1 VKDYDN
7 GILEKQRLQN
17 IKIKTNTTPVDTF
30 EDDIDLMTKD
40 MDKDEEMNLMED
52 INPPTALKDQA
63 EVDKEKR
70 NEKFI
75 TGNSNEEKDK
85 EKVETEIFP
94 SGIDDKTDQDDTIE
108 KKPRDET
115 PPPDLTITGD
125 TEDKEKTKQEN
136 IDDLN
141 ESHKEHLTE
150 DEIKEADRLN
160 IKYTDYKV
168 LDLIRKAESLDDTP
182 IEDILITH
190 NQQKDIMKTTK
201 QYIPFNK
208 IHTSSDTYDISK
220 TQPVSVSYVPL
231 INIKELVEDA
241 FKSYEDKVDTVDE
254 VIITETID
262 YDTQILV
269 QKKQNSGEA
278 PYIVV
283 SFRGTN
289 EFFNFTSSNFG
300 DVFTDLY
307 SSITNLREHFPFI
320 KEEDNLH
327 VHRGFC
333 EALKAIYNKLTSK
346 LQTYDSSY
354 YLDTGSH
361 SLGGA
366 LNTIFYMYIP

>member
-1 VKDYDN
+1 
-7 GILEKQRLQN
+7 
-17 IKIKTNTTPVDTF
+17 
-30 EDDIDLMTKD
+30 
-40 MDKDEEMNLMED
+40 
-52 INPPTALKDQA
+52 
-63 EVDKEKR
+63 
-70 NEKFI
+70 
-75 TGNSNEEKDK
+75 
-85 EKVETEIFP
+85 
-94 SGIDDKTDQDDTIE
+94 
-108 KKPRDET
+108 
-115 PPPDLTITGD
+115 
-125 TEDKEKTKQEN
+125 
-136 IDDLN
+136 
-141 ESHKEHLTE
+141 
-150 DEIKEADRLN
+150 
-160 IKYTDYKV
+160 
-168 LDLIRKAESLDDTP
+168 LDDTP
-182 IEDILITH
+182 IEDILTTH

-254 VIITETID
+254 VIITETIE

-269 QKKQNSGEA
+269 QKKQNSGEE

>member
-1 VKDYDN
+1 L
-7 GILEKQRLQN
+7 I
-17 IKIKTNTTPVDTF
+17 
-30 EDDIDLMTKD
+30 
-40 MDKDEEMNLMED
+40 
-52 INPPTALKDQA
+52 
-63 EVDKEKR
+63 
-70 NEKFI
+70 
-75 TGNSNEEKDK
+75 
-85 EKVETEIFP
+85 
-94 SGIDDKTDQDDTIE
+94 
-108 KKPRDET
+108 
-115 PPPDLTITGD
+115 
-125 TEDKEKTKQEN
+125 
-136 IDDLN
+136 DLN

-269 QKKQNSGEA
+269 QKKTK
-278 PYIVV
+278 
-283 SFRGTN
+283 FRRST
-289 EFFNFTSSNFG
+289 
-300 DVFTDLY
+300 LY
-307 SSITNLREHFPFI
+307 SRFL
-320 KEEDNLH
+320 
-327 VHRGFC
+327 
-333 EALKAIYNKLTSK
+333 
-346 LQTYDSSY
+346 
-354 YLDTGSH
+354 
-361 SLGGA
+361 
-366 LNTIFYMYIP
+366 